1 MHSTRPRAI
10 RFLAVWAALAAG
22 AWAAEAEIEFS
33 GVLGDGSAGGTK
45 FMLATKAA
53 GQSRW
58 LKVGEE
64 FAGYTVTAYEPKDET
79 IVLTKAGQTVRMK
92 LKDSKIKSVPV
103 EPPPAVQ
110 RAILN
115 NMRQLAAA
123 ADQFYLENGVSTT
136 TYDQLVGPTKYV
148 KQILVQDGENYRAI
162 VFKQGTAME
171 VTTSGGFKT
180 RYAP

>member
-1 MHSTRPRAI
+1 MHSTLSRAI

-33 GVLGDGSAGGTK
+33 GVLGDGTPGGTK
-45 FMLATKAA
+45 FALAAKGA
-53 GQSRW
+53 GASRW

-64 FAGYTVTAYEPKDET
+64 FAGYTITAYEAKDET
-79 IVLTKAGQTVRMK
+79 IVLARAGQAVRVKLKAGKVQ
-92 LKDSKIKSVPV
+92 SVVV

-110 RAILN
+110 RAMLN
-115 NMRQLAAA
+115 NLRQLAAA
-123 ADQFYLENGVSTT
+123 ADQFYLENGVNAT

-148 KQILVQDGENYRAI
+148 KQITSQAGEDYR
-162 VFKQGTAME
+162 VLEFKQGKALE
-171 VTTSGGFKT
+171 ITTSGGFKM